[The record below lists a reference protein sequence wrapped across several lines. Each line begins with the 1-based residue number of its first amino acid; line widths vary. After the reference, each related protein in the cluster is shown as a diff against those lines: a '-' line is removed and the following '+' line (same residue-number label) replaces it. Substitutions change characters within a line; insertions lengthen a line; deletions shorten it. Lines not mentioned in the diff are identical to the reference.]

1 MKRYRTACSFP
12 GVRLSAFGC
21 RADNLLMASPVATNG
36 PALQVDLATGL
47 LVGVRQVLSPNH
59 DQRPRGVVPE
69 LIVIHNISLPPG
81 EFGGP
86 WIDRLF
92 TANLPPDFHPF
103 FRGVS
108 QLRVASH
115 ALIRRTGELVQ
126 YVPFHARAWHAG
138 ESEYG
143 GRKACNDFSIGIELE
158 GVDDRPFED
167 AQYEMLAALVRTLL
181 VAYPTLSPD
190 HIAGHSD
197 IAPGRKTD
205 PGPAFDWARVRRSLT
220 PDA

>member
-1 MKRYRTACSFP
+1 
-12 GVRLSAFGC
+12 
-21 RADNLLMASPVATNG
+21 MASPVATNG
-36 PALQVDLATGL
+36 PTLHVDHATGL

-59 DQRPRGVVPE
+59 DQRPRGVAPE

-103 FRGVS
+103 FVEVS
-108 QLRVASH
+108 KLRVSSH
-115 ALIRRTGELVQ
+115 ALIRRSGEIVQ

-138 ESEYG
+138 ESEYR
-143 GRKACNDFSIGIELE
+143 GRKTCNDFSIGIELE

-167 AQYEMLAALVRTLL
+167 AQYEVLAALIRTLFA
-181 VAYPTLSPD
+181 VYPTLSRD
-190 HIAGHSD
+190 RIAGHSD

-205 PGPAFDWARVRRSLT
+205 PGPAFDWDRLRQALAVSR
-220 PDA
+220 